1 MGFSKEEKMARKIL
15 VVKADTLYQK
25 KQFEGFCLAEDYNFE
40 KVILENF
47 EYQNRGEM
55 EIDPSFQQTI
65 PYGIIVNQK
74 THKVIAYQRD
84 GVNSGEQR
92 LHNKRSLGLGG
103 HIEVEEKDAQNP
115 LQATLVKEIREEIG
129 LDSITSFKI
138 IGYLNDNSDE
148 VGKVHFGVLYVVY
161 TNDTEVEIGDGELE
175 KVFFK
180 TPEEIDEL
188 MNDPTC
194 DMESRS
200 RIARTAFK
208 QL

>member
-1 MGFSKEEKMARKIL
+1 MGMSKEEKMARKIL
-15 VVKADTLYQK
+15 VVKADTLYK
-25 KQFEGFCLAEDYNFE
+25 DKQFEGFSPAEDYNFE
-40 KVILENF
+40 NIVLENF
-47 EYQNRGEM
+47 EYQTRGEM
-55 EIDPSFQQTI
+55 EIDSSFQQAI
-65 PYGIIVNQK
+65 PYGIIVNQ
-74 THKVIAYQRD
+74 TTNKVIAYQRD
-84 GVNSGEQR
+84 GTNSGEQR

-115 LQATLVKEIREEIG
+115 LQATLIKEIREEIG
-129 LDSITSFKI
+129 LDNITGLKI

-161 TNDTEVEIGDGELE
+161 TDDTEVEIGDGELE

-200 RIARTAFK
+200 RIARTAF
-208 QL
+208 QNI